1 METVGNSFFHFKQ
14 FSILHQE
21 KGLKVT
27 TDACLLGAYAHHK
40 KPKRC
45 LDIGTGTSVIALF
58 LAQKFK
64 STSIDAIEIDKH
76 VHKQAVLNINSSPFN
91 DRIECIHTD
100 FLSYKSEFQYDL
112 ITCNPPYFSNS
123 LQKKDSAK
131 NNAIHNNHLELNSFL
146 SNCEDNL
153 HNDGKLWLIYPPY
166 EADVCI
172 DIADQCG
179 LILQDKTVVYNKPN
193 KHFRTI
199 LCFALNP
206 PETLSSESLTMFDIS
221 GNKTKEFQLLLDP
234 FYLEDTKMF
243 KNK

>member
-1 METVGNSFFHFKQ
+1 M
-14 FSILHQE
+14 HQE

-64 STSIDAIEIDKH
+64 SSTIDAIEKDAS
-76 VHKQAVLNINSSPFN
+76 VYKQAVLNIGSSPFN
-91 DRIECIHTD
+91 DRIECIHDD
-100 FLSYKSEFQYDL
+100 FLSYKPDFKYDI
-112 ITCNPPYFSNS
+112 ITCNPPYFSKS
-123 LQKKDSAK
+123 LQKTTDSSK

-146 SNCEDNL
+146 NNCEENL
-153 HNDGKLWLIYPPY
+153 HNEGKLWLIYPPY

-172 DIADQCG
+172 DIADQSG
-179 LILQDKTVVYNKPN
+179 LILQDKTLVYNKPD

-199 LCFALNP
+199 LCFVKNP
-206 PETLSSESLTMFDIS
+206 PKSLSSETLLMFDKS
-221 GNKTKEFQLLLDP
+221 GNKTDEFQQLLEP

-243 KNK
+243 KNR